1 MESALTTHLFSQPII
16 SESSSLLIALFV
28 ALVVHAFIVSGINF
42 TVPVPEKNNKPIEIT
57 LSSSPSKKVPKK
69 AKHLA
74 PDNQLDA
81 GKKNRKPE
89 PPKQKTLGQGK
100 SNKKPVQDK
109 TQKESKPKQ
118 IVENLI
124 TQKQAEQKISSIK
137 PTPPAAKPRPKLSPQ
152 SLQKQIARL
161 GAEIRYKQSS
171 EQTKIK
177 SIGSVSTH
185 KLIGVQYQKDW
196 GQKIERIGNLNYPKV
211 ARKKGLS
218 GTLTMDVGISAN
230 GSIYGMSIIKS
241 SGIKALDDAAKRIVM
256 LSTPFSVLPEKLLE
270 ELEVLVIRKVW
281 NFSDESG
288 MTTLR

>member
-69 AKHLA
+69 AKYLA

-109 TQKESKPKQ
+109 TQK
-118 IVENLI
+118 
-124 TQKQAEQKISSIK
+124 QAEQKISNIK

-177 SIGSVSTH
+177 SISSVSTH